1 MSSITDRVPLPFRR
15 SGGDEP
21 PPDQND
27 LPPEEDGGEDPEFFL
42 EMSLAEHLEELR
54 IRIIYATVTVLIA
67 FLFAAIFMA
76 DLVLEQV
83 AIQANIANNEI
94 PTLSPTEGFVT
105 WFKVVLY
112 ISIALSM
119 PMLVFQMLRYI
130 APGLTKR
137 EKRGVYLSL
146 PIVSILF
153 VGGMSFAFFLAIP
166 RALEFLS
173 TFKSDLFLWSPRAS
187 ELVTFYLRLMLG
199 MGVAFELPALMFIL
213 GKIGVLNHGQLR
225 RGRKIAFILVLAA
238 AAIITPT
245 PDPVNMMIVAVPI
258 YILYELGILFV
269 RFT

>member
-1 MSSITDRVPLPFRR
+1 MSSITDRVPLPWKR
-15 SGGDEP
+15 GGNEP
-21 PPDQND
+21 PPQSDG
-27 LPPEEDGGEDPEFFL
+27 PPPGEDETEDPEFFL

-54 IRIIYATVTVLIA
+54 VRIIYATVSILIA
-67 FLFAAIFMA
+67 FVFAAAFLA
-76 DLVLEQV
+76 DVVLEQV
-83 AIQANIANNEI
+83 SIQANIANNEI

-119 PMLVFQMLRYI
+119 PVLVYQVIRYI
-130 APGLTKR
+130 APGLTRR
-137 EKRGVYLSL
+137 EKRAVYLSL

-153 VGGMSFAFFLAIP
+153 LGGMAFAFFLAIP

-187 ELVTFYLRLMLG
+187 ELVTFYLRLMIG
-199 MGVAFELPALMFIL
+199 MGIAFELPAFMFIL
-213 GKIGVLNHGQLR
+213 GKLGVINHGTLS

-245 PDPVNMMIVAVPI
+245 PDPVNMMIVALPI
-258 YILYELGILFV
+258 YVLYELGLIFV